1 MKRSTD
7 RILTTHTGSLAR
19 PHDLLDLMKAKE
31 SGAPYDHEGYVTR
44 VRTSVA
50 EVVRKQAE
58 SGVDVVND
66 GEQSKTGFSNYI
78 RDRLTG
84 FEPVKGSTSQPV
96 RTGGREA
103 ELFPEYYEEYY
114 KVGYF
119 TTRVAD
125 NRPLVCTGPIS
136 YRQESVQR
144 DIENL
149 KAALQ
154 GLPTGQARGRV
165 EEAFIPATTPILNL
179 RNEYYKTQDEYI
191 AAVSDAIRE
200 EYKAIVDAGFLLQI
214 DAPGLPRPPANA
226 PSEEEGRKQ
235 MERRIEALNY
245 ALRDIPEDK
254 IRFHTCFGVNMGP
267 RVCDDTLADMI
278 GPMLKIKAAA
288 YSFEA
293 ANPRHMHEYHV
304 FEDVKLPEGKTIIPG
319 MVTHAHNIVE
329 HPELIAEM
337 IVNYAKLVG
346 RENVI
351 VGNDCGFSSQAVY
364 QPEVDARV
372 AWAKF
377 QALSEGAA
385 LASKK
390 LWGK

>member
-1 MKRSTD
+1 MKHSTD

-19 PHDLLDLMKAKE
+19 PHDLLDLMKQRE
-31 SGAPYDHEGYVTR
+31 SGTAYDEAALAQR
-44 VRTSVA
+44 VSSAVA
-50 EVVRKQAE
+50 DVVRKQAE
-58 SGVDVVND
+58 SGVDIVND

-84 FEPVKGSTSQPV
+84 FEPVKGSTSQAV

-103 ELFPEYYEEYY
+103 ELFPEYYEDYY

-136 YRQESVQR
+136 YKPEAVQR
-144 DIENL
+144 DIANL

-154 GLPTGQARGRV
+154 GQDVAEV
-165 EEAFIPATTPILNL
+165 FVPATTPTLNL
-179 RNEYYKTQDEYI
+179 RNEYYKSQEEYF
-191 AAVSDAIRE
+191 AAVSEAISQ
-200 EYKAIVDAGFLLQI
+200 EYRAIVDAGFLLQI

-235 MERRIEALNY
+235 MEQRIEALNY
-245 ALRDIPEDK
+245 ALRDIPEDR

-267 RVCDDTLADMI
+267 RVLDDTLEEMI
-278 GPMLKIKAAA
+278 GPMLKIKAQA

-304 FEDVKLPEGKTIIPG
+304 FERVKLPDGKIIIPG

-337 IVNYAKLVG
+337 TVNYARLVG

-351 VGNDCGFSSQAVY
+351 IGNDCGFSSQAVY
-364 QPEVDARV
+364 KPEVDARV

-377 QALSEGAA
+377 EALSEGAR
-385 LASKK
+385 LASRR
-390 LWGK
+390 LWG

>member
-1 MKRSTD
+1 LKRSTD

-19 PHDLLDLMKAKE
+19 PHDLLDAMKVKE
-31 SGAPYDHEGYVTR
+31 AGQPYDREAYEAR
-44 VRTSVA
+44 VAASVA
-50 EVVRKQAE
+50 EVVRKQSE

-78 RDRLTG
+78 RDRLSG
-84 FEPVKGSTSQPV
+84 FEPVKGSTSQAV

-103 ELFPEYYEEYY
+103 ELFPEYYEDYY

-136 YRQESVQR
+136 YKREAVRQ
-144 DIENL
+144 DIDNL
-149 KAALQ
+149 KAALN
-154 GLPTGQARGRV
+154 GVEV
-165 EEAFIPATTPILNL
+165 EEVFVPATTPTLNL
-179 RNEYYKTQDEYI
+179 RNEYYKTQDEYFE
-191 AAVSDAIRE
+191 AVSEAIRQ
-200 EYKAIVDAGFLLQI
+200 EYKAIIDAGFLLQI

-235 MERRIEALNY
+235 MERRIETLNY

-267 RVCDDTLADMI
+267 RVLDDTLADMI
-278 GPMLKIKAAA
+278 GPMLTIKAQA

-304 FEDVKLPEGKTIIPG
+304 FEDVKLPDGKIIIPG

-337 IVNYAKLVG
+337 TVNYAKLVG
-346 RENVI
+346 RENVMI
-351 VGNDCGFSSQAVY
+351 GNDCGFSSQAVY
-364 QPEVDARV
+364 KPEVDARV

-377 QALSEGAA
+377 EALAEGAR
-385 LASKK
+385 LASER
-390 LWGK
+390 LWK

>member
-19 PHDLLDLMKAKE
+19 PKELLDLMKARE
-31 SGAPYDHEGYVTR
+31 SGQPYDKAAYDAAVRSAVTE
-44 VRTSVA
+44 S
-50 EVVRKQAE
+50 VRKQAE

-84 FEPVKGSTSQPV
+84 FEPVPGSTSQPV

-119 TTRVAD
+119 TTRVTD
-125 NRPLVCTGPIS
+125 NRPIVCTGPIT
-136 YRQESVQR
+136 YKPDAVQV
-144 DIENL
+144 DIANL

-154 GLPTGQARGRV
+154 GVSV
-165 EEAFIPATTPILNL
+165 EEVFVPATTPTLNV
-179 RNEYYKTQDEYI
+179 RNEYYKSQEEFVN
-191 AAVSDAIRE
+191 AVAGAIRQ
-200 EYKAIVDAGFLLQI
+200 EYQAIVDAGFLLQI

-226 PSEEEGRKQ
+226 ATEEEGRKV
-235 MERRIEALNY
+235 MEMRIEALNN
-245 ALRDIPEDK
+245 ALRGIPEDR

-267 RVCDDTLADMI
+267 RILDDTLEEMI
-278 GPMLKIKAAA
+278 GPMLKIKAQA

-304 FEDVKLPEGKTIIPG
+304 FEDLKLPEGKIIIPG

-329 HPELIAEM
+329 HPDLIAEM
-337 IVNYAKLVG
+337 LVNFANRVG
-346 RENVI
+346 RENVMA
-351 VGNDCGFSSQAVY
+351 GNDCGFSSQAVY

-377 QALSEGAA
+377 EALSQGAA

-390 LWGK
+390 LWG